1 MCQKKVFQW
10 DKKLNEQSVV
20 NSWYNEVKSI
30 FGENGLSEIFQNGL
44 SFDLKETVTSLKHS
58 LLKNSKML

>member
-1 MCQKKVFQW
+1 MVILIKISTLYLLYYNVSKKVFQW

-30 FGENGLSEIFQNGL
+30 FGENGLSEIF
-44 SFDLKETVTSLKHS
+44 
-58 LLKNSKML
+58 KMD

>member
-30 FGENGLSEIFQNGL
+30 FGENGLSEIF
-44 SFDLKETVTSLKHS
+44 
-58 LLKNSKML
+58 KMEWLMLN